1 MSSTDILIRSFGKG
15 ESKSL
20 LLFRLRHSE
29 GLPSPLE
36 LELRPLV
43 LERGELSS
51 LELELSSLDLELWSL
66 ELEL

>member
-20 LLFRLRHSE
+20 LLFRLRRSE
-29 GLPSPLE
+29 ELPSPLE